1 MFIYACRHF
10 GKLTSG
16 GLFLSWLIFTIC
28 GAPELYYW
36 LNVSAAGK
44 VEPFFFLINYQ
55 QLQYLANGER
65 ETSSVHDMVVEL
77 SDRVDSALFCWHS
90 ISIQTIVWWLCLWTR
105 VWIWVPR
112 NDFIVPDSTDNVV
125 VQLGLHQGRPQATRS
140 RWSLRTQHQRHQQ
153 IFGAEMGKAVGQ
165 IHEQ

>member
-16 GLFLSWLIFTIC
+16 GLFLSWLIFTVC

-44 VEPFFFLINYQ
+44 VEPFFLINYQ

-65 ETSSVHDMVVEL
+65 EANPVHDMVVEL
-77 SDRVDSALFCWHS
+77 SDRVDSALFC
-90 ISIQTIVWWLCLWTR
+90 
-105 VWIWVPR
+105 
-112 NDFIVPDSTDNVV
+112 
-125 VQLGLHQGRPQATRS
+125 
-140 RWSLRTQHQRHQQ
+140 
-153 IFGAEMGKAVGQ
+153 
-165 IHEQ
+165 